1 MTLENVNKR
10 LEFISSKLA
19 YLGTVAL
26 IAMMLLTTGDV
37 IGRYFFNKPIL
48 GALEITEFLV
58 LILIFSFLAHTQAKK
73 GHVSVDI
80 LFQHLP
86 ESVRKVVDF
95 INHLFCLALMA
106 LIAYMS
112 YQRALEIKSFGE
124 ATNNLGIVKYPFA
137 FFVVFGSAVLC
148 IEYLRDLLDV
158 FSNKKKGN
166 DS

>member
-1 MTLENVNKR
+1 MTLEKFNRK
-10 LEFISSKLA
+10 LEFLSSKLA
-19 YLGTVAL
+19 YLGAFVL
-26 IAMMLLTTGDV
+26 VAMMLLTTADV

-86 ESVRKVVDF
+86 QSVQTIVDF
-95 INHLFCLALMA
+95 INHLLCLGLMA
-106 LIAYMS
+106 LIAYMG
-112 YQRALEIKSFGE
+112 YHRALEIKSFGE

-137 FFVVFGSAVLC
+137 FFVVFGCAVLC
-148 IEYLRDLLDV
+148 IEYLRNLIDV
-158 FSNKKKGN
+158 FSNKEKGKN
-166 DS
+166 S